1 MVEIQGERRGWRM
14 FSLEWRLGA
23 LMPLFY
29 CSDINA
35 FWIDYTQ
42 SQLCNIWLLLVVD
55 NSRCIAIL
63 QICKD
68 TTFEKITNHLNMN
81 NVANVSSHLPVF
93 NWNLIKQISCKMIYS
108 KTVFKEFANTLR
120 ASPIYCFWH
129 YICRFKKSACFRV
142 CLQNL
147 S

>member
-1 MVEIQGERRGWRM
+1 MVAIQGERRGWRM
-14 FSLEWRLGA
+14 FSLEWRLGT
-23 LMPLFY
+23 LMPLFH
-29 CSDINA
+29 CSEINA
-35 FWIDYTQ
+35 FWIDYAQ

-55 NSRCIAIL
+55 NSRGIAIL

-68 TTFEKITNHLNMN
+68 TTFEKITNHLNIN

-93 NWNLIKQISCKMIYS
+93 DWNLIKQISYKMISS

-120 ASPIYCFWH
+120 ASPIYCFWQ